1 SASDDVV
8 VTVAPADGSNLPPT
22 VSAGPDRIVTSPATV
37 AALAGSVVDD
47 GLPLGGGVTS
57 NWTVVSGPGSA
68 TFSAAGEAAT
78 AVTVSAIGTYV
89 LRLTA
94 SDGTLSASDD
104 VVVRLTAPNQA
115 PVVSA

>member
-68 TFSAAGEAAT
+68 TFSAAGAA
-78 AVTVSAIGTYV
+78 APPGAVSASGPHV

-94 SDGTLSASDD
+94 SDGTLSARDH
-104 VVVRLTAPNQA
+104 
-115 PVVSA
+115 PVAS